1 MIFNFWI
8 SSYEFEML
16 KNPPKTMRTNKLLC
30 QGFRVQDKNTKINCN
45 SDTPAM
51 SNQRSN

>member
-1 MIFNFWI
+1 MF
-8 SSYEFEML
+8 
-16 KNPPKTMRTNKLLC
+16 KNPPKTVRTNKLGC
-30 QGFRVQDKNTKINCN
+30 QSFGVQDKNTKINCN